1 MAEKRIVMNA
11 RGLRRLLGP
20 KLDNPTLP
28 REGEEIG
35 GGWLVLR
42 RGRTTK
48 RLKTVRWV
56 FEHPSFEKAQE
67 EAQRLREA
75 FPDQTFEILSRVTEV

>member
-1 MAEKRIVMNA
+1 MTEKRMTITVRNF
-11 RGLRRLLGP
+11 RRLFGP
-20 KLDNPTLP
+20 KLANPTLP

-56 FEHPSFEKAQE
+56 FEHPSFDSAKK

-75 FPDQTFEILSRVTEV
+75 HPDQTFEILSRVTEV